1 MEDQMNFFSKKNQ
14 KRIVRIL
21 AIILVTAMV
30 IALLAAVF
38 R

>member
-1 MEDQMNFFSKKNQ
+1 MNFFSKKNQ